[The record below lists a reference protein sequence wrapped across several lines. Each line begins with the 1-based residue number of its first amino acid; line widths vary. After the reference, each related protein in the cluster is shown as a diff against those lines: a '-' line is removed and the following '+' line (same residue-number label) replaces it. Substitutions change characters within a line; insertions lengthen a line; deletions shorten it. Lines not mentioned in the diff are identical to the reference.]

1 MKLLRMTATFGRLE
15 QETLSLT
22 EGLNV
27 LQMPNE
33 AGKST
38 WAEFLLAMLYGVD
51 TSEREKTG
59 VLPVKTKYQPWSGK
73 PMEGVIELEH
83 AGRRITLTR
92 TSTARAPL
100 GVFSAVY
107 TDSGLPVEGM
117 TGANCGE
124 TLLGVPKRV
133 YQRSAFVRQA
143 GLGLTPDD
151 ELEARLSAL
160 VTTGDEAVS
169 FAAADKRLLAWQN
182 RVRHNKTGLIPD
194 AERELAAVDSALAAL
209 AGEHEKNLALRAQL
223 QSLQAQQTACEEDL
237 RALQAAQAQ
246 RKKAQLY
253 DAKRAA
259 MQAANRENAASAVC
273 ARLPREDALAVL
285 SQEAAAL
292 LALPEQEPAASA
304 PARPDCPQAFS
315 GVDEERLLDKAQR
328 DMREFDRM
336 TAKKHRPSVP
346 FWVLAAL
353 FAGLGA
359 AGWFVRHEPLIPAAF
374 ALAALVCAVAA
385 LGNAAHDRRREAEL
399 SEAQALLTLYENHSR
414 DEFYAYAVQYR
425 DALRAWQAACEA
437 ASAQNAARDAESRL
451 RAERTAALLGSVR
464 MFAEAGTVRE
474 AQNAIASALAA
485 YRAWHEAEQTAQQEA
500 QVDAPPVERPLT
512 ELQKQAVEIAKRY
525 ETLSMQEKIGVIAQ
539 AFGCTSGT
547 IETSPCTGKWRGT
560 SDISIRFDNGSS
572 LFLGNHMTRQAKT
585 KKVQQELVD
594 SALVRYNPEIIR
606 VAKETAYAALKER
619 ELQDNAIAG
628 EKGLKPYTLLNVEFN
643 DGADQQSSGYIGW
656 YYVTLAVDGKICT
669 HLETGLNHDIASG
682 SVSPT
687 PTREN
692 YYAAGALKESDVD
705 YVFNNVGF
713 SSASG
718 LYSLHLIL
726 KSSKTL

>member
-22 EGLNV
+22 DGLNV

-51 TSEREKTG
+51 TSERVKTG

-73 PMEGVIELEH
+73 PMEGVIELTH
-83 AGRRITLTR
+83 AGRRITITR

-124 TLLGVPKRV
+124 MLLGVPKSV

-143 GLGLTPDD
+143 GLGLTADAD
-151 ELEARLSAL
+151 LEARLSAL
-160 VTTGDEAVS
+160 VTTGDEAIS

-194 AERELAAVDSALAAL
+194 AERELATVDGALTALAR
-209 AGEHEKNLALRAQL
+209 EHEKNLALRAQL
-223 QSLQAQQTACEEDL
+223 QTLQTQQAACEADL
-237 RALQAAQAQ
+237 RALRAADVQQ
-246 RKKAQLY
+246 KKAQLY

-273 ARLPREDALAVL
+273 ARLPREDALLAL
-285 SQEAAAL
+285 SQEASAL
-292 LALPEQEPAASA
+292 LSMPEVEPAASA
-304 PARPDCPQAFS
+304 PARPACPQAFS

-328 DMREFDRM
+328 DMREFDRL
-336 TAKKHRPSVP
+336 TSKRHRPSAP
-346 FWVLAAL
+346 LWVLAAL
-353 FAGLGA
+353 LLGLA
-359 AGWFVRHEPLIPAAF
+359 AASWFIRHEPLLPAVF
-374 ALAALVCAVAA
+374 ALAALACAATA
-385 LGNAAHDRRREAEL
+385 IGNAAYDRKREAEL

-464 MFAEAGTVRE
+464 MFAEAGTLLE
-474 AQNAIASALAA
+474 AQSAIGSALEA
-485 YRAWHEAEQTAQQEA
+485 YRAWHTAQQAA
-500 QVDAPPVERPLT
+500 QQAKTRYDALAQALGDIPDLPVPARDVSGLT
-512 ELQKQAVEIAKRY
+512 NEQAETALARTQALAAAVQSQLDQSRGRLEQFGSEVELSAKKQALTQKIDLLNERREAL
-525 ETLSMQEKIGVIAQ
+525 TLARQTLEQ
-539 AFGCTSGT
+539 ANAALAERF
-547 IETSPCTGKWRGT
+547 SPRLVREA
-560 SDISIRFDNGSS
+560 SDIFSELTGGRYARVQISRQMDMEAGQPDAAMRRS
-572 LFLGNHMTRQAKT
+572 LFLSGGTAD
-585 KKVQQELVD
+585 ELYL
-594 SALVRYNPEIIR
+594 SVR
-606 VAKETAYAALKER
+606 
-619 ELQDNAIAG
+619 
-628 EKGLKPYTLLNVEFN
+628 
-643 DGADQQSSGYIGW
+643 
-656 YYVTLAVDGKICT
+656 LAVCRLLLPEDAPIVLDDALAMFDDDRLCLALCLLQREAANRQILLFTCQSRERRCLSADG
-669 HLETGLNHDIASG
+669 
-682 SVSPT
+682 
-687 PTREN
+687 
-692 YYAAGALKESDVD
+692 
-705 YVFNNVGF
+705 
-713 SSASG
+713 
-718 LYSLHLIL
+718 
-726 KSSKTL
+726 

>member
-22 EGLNV
+22 DGLNV

-51 TSEREKTG
+51 TSERVKTG

-73 PMEGVIELEH
+73 PMEGVIELTH
-83 AGRRITLTR
+83 AGRRITITR

-124 TLLGVPKRV
+124 MLLGVPKSV

-143 GLGLTPDD
+143 GLGLTADAD
-151 ELEARLSAL
+151 LEARLSAL
-160 VTTGDEAVS
+160 VTTGDEAIS

-194 AERELAAVDSALAAL
+194 AERELATVDGALTALAR
-209 AGEHEKNLALRAQL
+209 EHEKNLALRAQL
-223 QSLQAQQTACEEDL
+223 QTLQTQQAACEADL
-237 RALQAAQAQ
+237 RALRAAEAQ
-246 RKKAQLY
+246 RKKAQLF

-273 ARLPREDALAVL
+273 ARLPREDALLTL
-285 SQEAAAL
+285 SQEAASL
-292 LALPEQEPAASA
+292 LSLPELEAAAAS
-304 PARPDCPQAFS
+304 PARPDCPKAFS

-328 DMREFDRM
+328 DMREFDRL

-374 ALAALVCAVAA
+374 ALAALAYAVIA
-385 LGNAAHDRRREAEL
+385 LVNAAHDRRREAEL

-464 MFAEAGTVRE
+464 MFAEAGTLLE
-474 AQNAIASALAA
+474 AQSAIGSALEA
-485 YRAWHEAEQTAQQEA
+485 YRAWHAAQQAA
-500 QVDAPPVERPLT
+500 QQAKTRYDALAQALGDIPDLPVPARDVSGLT
-512 ELQKQAVEIAKRY
+512 NEQAETALARTQALAAAVQSQLDQSRGRLEQFGSEVELSAKKQALTQKLDLLNERREAL
-525 ETLSMQEKIGVIAQ
+525 TLARQTLEQ
-539 AFGCTSGT
+539 ANAALAERF
-547 IETSPCTGKWRGT
+547 SPRLVREA
-560 SDISIRFDNGSS
+560 SDIFSELTGGRYARVQISRQMDMEAGQPDAAMRRS
-572 LFLGNHMTRQAKT
+572 LFLSGGTAD
-585 KKVQQELVD
+585 ELYL
-594 SALVRYNPEIIR
+594 SVR
-606 VAKETAYAALKER
+606 
-619 ELQDNAIAG
+619 
-628 EKGLKPYTLLNVEFN
+628 
-643 DGADQQSSGYIGW
+643 
-656 YYVTLAVDGKICT
+656 LAVCRLLLPEDAPIVLDDALAMFDDDRLCLALCLLQREAANRQILLFTCQSRERRCLSADG
-669 HLETGLNHDIASG
+669 
-682 SVSPT
+682 
-687 PTREN
+687 
-692 YYAAGALKESDVD
+692 
-705 YVFNNVGF
+705 
-713 SSASG
+713 
-718 LYSLHLIL
+718 
-726 KSSKTL
+726 

>member
-285 SQEAAAL
+285 AICAL
-292 LALPEQEPAASA
+292 EMVLHNVPAILVMGIFRAGGDTRYGLIIDCITMYLIGLPLTMLT
-304 PARPDCPQAFS
+304 
-315 GVDEERLLDKAQR
+315 GLYL
-328 DMREFDRM
+328 
-336 TAKKHRPSVP
+336 HWSVP
-346 FWVLAAL
+346 MTY
-353 FAGLGA
+353 
-359 AGWFVRHEPLIPAAF
+359 
-374 ALAALVCAVAA
+374 LVMY
-385 LGNAAHDRRREAEL
+385 L
-399 SEAQALLTLYENHSR
+399 SE
-414 DEFYAYAVQYR
+414 DIVK
-425 DALRAWQAACEA
+425 C
-437 ASAQNAARDAESRL
+437 
-451 RAERTAALLGSVR
+451 
-464 MFAEAGTVRE
+464 
-474 AQNAIASALAA
+474 AA
-485 YRAWHEAEQTAQQEA
+485 YLLHYR
-500 QVDAPPVERPLT
+500 
-512 ELQKQAVEIAKRY
+512 
-525 ETLSMQEKIGVIAQ
+525 S
-539 AFGCTSGT
+539 
-547 IETSPCTGKWRGT
+547 GKW
-560 SDISIRFDNGSS
+560 IRP
-572 LFLGNHMTRQAKT
+572 
-585 KKVQQELVD
+585 V
-594 SALVRYNPEIIR
+594 I
-606 VAKETAYAALKER
+606 
-619 ELQDNAIAG
+619 
-628 EKGLKPYTLLNVEFN
+628 
-643 DGADQQSSGYIGW
+643 
-656 YYVTLAVDGKICT
+656 
-669 HLETGLNHDIASG
+669 
-682 SVSPT
+682 
-687 PTREN
+687 
-692 YYAAGALKESDVD
+692 
-705 YVFNNVGF
+705 
-713 SSASG
+713 
-718 LYSLHLIL
+718 
-726 KSSKTL
+726 

>member
-22 EGLNV
+22 DGLNV

-51 TSEREKTG
+51 TSERVKTG

-73 PMEGVIELEH
+73 PMEGVIELTH
-83 AGRRITLTR
+83 AGRRITITR

-124 TLLGVPKRV
+124 MLLGVPKSV

-143 GLGLTPDD
+143 GLGLTADAD
-151 ELEARLSAL
+151 LEARLSAL
-160 VTTGDEAVS
+160 VTTGDEAIS

-194 AERELAAVDSALAAL
+194 AERELATVDGALTALAR
-209 AGEHEKNLALRAQL
+209 EHEKNLALRAQL
-223 QSLQAQQTACEEDL
+223 QTLQTQQAACEADL
-237 RALQAAQAQ
+237 RALRAVEAQ
-246 RKKAQLY
+246 RKKAQLF

-273 ARLPREDALAVL
+273 ARLPREDALLAL
-285 SQEAAAL
+285 SQEASAL
-292 LALPEQEPAASA
+292 LSMPEVKPAASA
-304 PARPDCPQAFS
+304 PARPACPQAFS

-328 DMREFDRM
+328 DMREFDRL
-336 TAKKHRPSVP
+336 TAKKHRPAAP
-346 FWVLAAL
+346 LWVLVAL
-353 FAGLGA
+353 LLGLAA

-437 ASAQNAARDAESRL
+437 AAAQNAARDAESRL

-464 MFAEAGTVRE
+464 MFAEAGTVPD
-474 AQNAIASALAA
+474 AQSAISSALAA
-485 YRAWHEAEQTAQQEA
+485 YRAWHTAQQAA
-500 QVDAPPVERPLT
+500 QQAKTRYDALAQALGDIPDLPVPARDVSGLT
-512 ELQKQAVEIAKRY
+512 NEQAETALARTQALAAAVQSQLDQSRGRLEQFGSEVELSAKKQALTQKLDLLNERREAL
-525 ETLSMQEKIGVIAQ
+525 TLARQTLEQ
-539 AFGCTSGT
+539 ANAALAERF
-547 IETSPCTGKWRGT
+547 SPRLVREA
-560 SDISIRFDNGSS
+560 SDIFSELTGGRYARVQISRQMDMEAGQPDAAMRRS
-572 LFLGNHMTRQAKT
+572 LFLSGGTAD
-585 KKVQQELVD
+585 ELYL
-594 SALVRYNPEIIR
+594 SVR
-606 VAKETAYAALKER
+606 
-619 ELQDNAIAG
+619 
-628 EKGLKPYTLLNVEFN
+628 
-643 DGADQQSSGYIGW
+643 
-656 YYVTLAVDGKICT
+656 LAVCRLLLPEDAPIVLDDALAMFDDDRLCLALCLLQREAANRQILLFTCQSRERRCLSADG
-669 HLETGLNHDIASG
+669 
-682 SVSPT
+682 
-687 PTREN
+687 
-692 YYAAGALKESDVD
+692 
-705 YVFNNVGF
+705 
-713 SSASG
+713 
-718 LYSLHLIL
+718 
-726 KSSKTL
+726 

>member
-22 EGLNV
+22 DGLNV

-143 GLGLTPDD
+143 GIGLTPDD

-237 RALQAAQAQ
+237 RALRAAQAQ

-273 ARLPREDALAVL
+273 ARLPREDALAAL

-292 LALPEQEPAASA
+292 LALPEQEPAAAA
-304 PARPDCPQAFS
+304 PARPDCPKAFS

-328 DMREFDRM
+328 DMREFDRL

-374 ALAALVCAVAA
+374 ALAALAYAVIA
-385 LGNAAHDRRREAEL
+385 LVNAAHDRRREAEL

-414 DEFYAYAVQYR
+414 DEFYPYAVQYR

-437 ASAQNAARDAESRL
+437 AAAQNAARDAESRL

-485 YRAWHEAEQTAQQEA
+485 YRAWHEAEQTAQQAKTRYDALEQALGEIPELPAPTRDVSGLTAEQAQAALARTQALAAAVQSQLDQRRGRLEQFGSEA
-500 QVDAPPVERPLT
+500 
-512 ELQKQAVEIAKRY
+512 ELSAKKQALAQRLD
-525 ETLSMQEKIGVIAQ
+525 TLNERREALTLARQTLAQ
-539 AFGCTSGT
+539 ANAALAERF
-547 IETSPCTGKWRGT
+547 SPRLVREASEIFSELTGGRYARVQ
-560 SDISIRFDNGSS
+560 ISRQMELEAGQPDAAVRRS
-572 LFLGNHMTRQAKT
+572 LFLSGGTAD
-585 KKVQQELVD
+585 ELYLSVRLAVCRLLLPED
-594 SALVRYNPEIIR
+594 APLLLDDALVMFDDDRLRLALRLLQRE
-606 VAKETAYAALKER
+606 AANRQILLFTCQHR
-619 ELQDNAIAG
+619 EQ
-628 EKGLKPYTLLNVEFN
+628 K
-643 DGADQQSSGYIGW
+643 
-656 YYVTLAVDGKICT
+656 
-669 HLETGLNHDIASG
+669 
-682 SVSPT
+682 
-687 PTREN
+687 
-692 YYAAGALKESDVD
+692 ALTTD
-705 YVFNNVGF
+705 
-713 SSASG
+713 
-718 LYSLHLIL
+718 L
-726 KSSKTL
+726 

>member
-237 RALQAAQAQ
+237 RALRAAFPQTIPVLAGYFVLGLGYGIYVQSLGLPVWMPMLMGTVVYGGSLEFVLASLLLSAFSPLSAFLMALMIQARHLFYGLAMLERYKGYGLRSFYMIFAMSDETFSITCSATPPEGVD
-246 RKKAQLY
+246 KGWFMFFITLLDQLY
-253 DAKRAA
+253 
-259 MQAANRENAASAVC
+259 
-273 ARLPREDALAVL
+273 
-285 SQEAAAL
+285 
-292 LALPEQEPAASA
+292 
-304 PARPDCPQAFS
+304 
-315 GVDEERLLDKAQR
+315 
-328 DMREFDRM
+328 
-336 TAKKHRPSVP
+336 
-346 FWVLAAL
+346 WVGS
-353 FAGLGA
+353 AGLGA
-359 AGWFVRHEPLIPAAF
+359 ALGTVLPFSTEGVDFVMTAMFTVIFLNQWEKDQQHGSALIG
-374 ALAALVCAVAA
+374 LAVPLVCLAVF
-385 LGNAAHDRRREAEL
+385 G
-399 SEAQALLTLYENHSR
+399 SGSFLLPSMGGIL
-414 DEFYAYAVQYR
+414 VLLL
-425 DALRAWQAACEA
+425 ALR
-437 ASAQNAARDAESRL
+437 
-451 RAERTAALLGSVR
+451 
-464 MFAEAGTVRE
+464 
-474 AQNAIASALAA
+474 
-485 YRAWHEAEQTAQQEA
+485 
-500 QVDAPPVERPLT
+500 RP
-512 ELQKQAVEIAKRY
+512 
-525 ETLSMQEKIGVIAQ
+525 MEKA
-539 AFGCTSGT
+539 
-547 IETSPCTGKWRGT
+547 
-560 SDISIRFDNGSS
+560 
-572 LFLGNHMTRQAKT
+572 
-585 KKVQQELVD
+585 
-594 SALVRYNPEIIR
+594 
-606 VAKETAYAALKER
+606 
-619 ELQDNAIAG
+619 AG
-628 EKGLKPYTLLNVEFN
+628 EVE
-643 DGADQQSSGYIGW
+643 
-656 YYVTLAVDGKICT
+656 K
-669 HLETGLNHDIASG
+669 
-682 SVSPT
+682 
-687 PTREN
+687 
-692 YYAAGALKESDVD
+692 
-705 YVFNNVGF
+705 
-713 SSASG
+713 
-718 LYSLHLIL
+718 
-726 KSSKTL
+726 

>member
-22 EGLNV
+22 DGLNV

-51 TSEREKTG
+51 TSERVKTG

-73 PMEGVIELEH
+73 PMEGVIELTH
-83 AGRRITLTR
+83 AGRRITITR

-124 TLLGVPKRV
+124 MLLGVPKSV

-143 GLGLTPDD
+143 GLGLTADAD
-151 ELEARLSAL
+151 LEARLSAL
-160 VTTGDEAVS
+160 VTTGDEAIS

-194 AERELAAVDSALAAL
+194 AERELATVDGALTALAR
-209 AGEHEKNLALRAQL
+209 EHEKNLALRAQL
-223 QSLQAQQTACEEDL
+223 QTLQAQQAACEADL
-237 RALQAAQAQ
+237 RALRAAEAQ
-246 RKKAQLY
+246 RKKAQLF

-273 ARLPREDALAVL
+273 ARLPREDALLTL
-285 SQEAAAL
+285 SQEAASL
-292 LALPEQEPAASA
+292 LSLPELEAAAAS
-304 PARPDCPQAFS
+304 PARPDCPKAFS

-328 DMREFDRM
+328 DMREFDRL

-374 ALAALVCAVAA
+374 ALAALAYAVIA
-385 LGNAAHDRRREAEL
+385 LVNAAHDRRREAEL

-425 DALRAWQAACEA
+425 DALRAWQAASEA
-437 ASAQNAARDAESRL
+437 AAAQNAARDAESRL

-464 MFAEAGTVRE
+464 MFAEAGTLLE
-474 AQNAIASALAA
+474 AQSAIGSALEA
-485 YRAWHEAEQTAQQEA
+485 YRAWHTAQQAA
-500 QVDAPPVERPLT
+500 QQAKTRYDALAQALGDIPDLPVPARDVSGLT
-512 ELQKQAVEIAKRY
+512 NEQAETALARTQALAAAVQSQLDQSRGRLEQFGSEVELSAKKQALTQKLDLLNERREAL
-525 ETLSMQEKIGVIAQ
+525 TLARQTLEQ
-539 AFGCTSGT
+539 ANAALAERF
-547 IETSPCTGKWRGT
+547 SPRLVREA
-560 SDISIRFDNGSS
+560 SDIFSELTGGCYARVQISRQMDMEAGQPDAAMRRS
-572 LFLGNHMTRQAKT
+572 LFLSGGTAD
-585 KKVQQELVD
+585 ELYL
-594 SALVRYNPEIIR
+594 SVR
-606 VAKETAYAALKER
+606 
-619 ELQDNAIAG
+619 
-628 EKGLKPYTLLNVEFN
+628 
-643 DGADQQSSGYIGW
+643 
-656 YYVTLAVDGKICT
+656 LAVCRLLLPEDAPIVLDDALAMFDDDRLCLALCLLQREAANRQILLFTCQSRERRCLSADG
-669 HLETGLNHDIASG
+669 
-682 SVSPT
+682 
-687 PTREN
+687 
-692 YYAAGALKESDVD
+692 
-705 YVFNNVGF
+705 
-713 SSASG
+713 
-718 LYSLHLIL
+718 
-726 KSSKTL
+726 